1 MVLELLH
8 RDTVRAVGANVINS
22 DPVGR
27 FPVGSACLV
36 EAVREG
42 LGWLSSAGRQFL
54 IEAEVVI
61 LDGVELYF
69 WHVCSSPNTSGRL
82 QYFKI
87 TLCTTPPNP

>member
-22 DPVGR
+22 D
-27 FPVGSACLV
+27 LV

-69 WHVCSSPNTSGRL
+69 WRVCSSPNTSGRF